1 MLYIL
6 AIISILIFV
15 LALIRID
22 HPLAGLAN
30 IFRLSERFHLF
41 FSQLSQTKPDNLET
55 IKFYVGWQPAFLV
68 RNPMLVKSIFNNQD
82 SFNRINSIFTRSM
95 STVIGTNIITADTAL
110 WKQLRPLYEKYFSKY
125 IKNFFY
131 TTDEVINKVI
141 DSQPKELVVEEF
153 AYRIAGLA
161 ATASFL
167 GIPFEEIDSSVVF
180 DCVTVFNLIR
190 DNTISM
196 LPMIPLWIPTT
207 RNKQVLEARSRVYK
221 FLEKHIQT
229 QRGTDSVFGDI
240 IARNEGNNQL
250 VVEEAISFIIGGLET
265 TAIVLSWICYY
276 LAINPEIQTKARN
289 EILSVG
295 PLGYNNKGEL
305 KYIGNIIWEVLRLHS
320 PATTSCLVA
329 TQETVLDY
337 NEPIIIPK
345 GSLVFMSQYVNHRLS
360 TLWTDPELFNPDRY
374 EKENKSNLHPFGGG
388 GFVCVGKEFSIQEA
402 KLLISAL
409 LRRYRFTL
417 VSGSSEMDIKVT
429 ARPKDKIKIKLLD
442 L

>member
-1 MLYIL
+1 MFYIL
-6 AIISILIFV
+6 AIIPILILV
-15 LALIRID
+15 LAFIRID

-30 IFRLSERFHLF
+30 IFRLSEQFQLF
-41 FSQLSQTKPDNLET
+41 FTQLSQTKPDSLET
-55 IKFYVGWQPAFLV
+55 VKFYIGWQPAFLI
-68 RNPMLVKSIFNNQD
+68 RNPVLIKSVFNSQD
-82 SFNRINSIFTRSM
+82 NFNRVNSIFTRSM

-141 DSQPKELVVEEF
+141 DSQPKELVVDEF

-196 LPMIPLWIPTT
+196 LPMIPLWVPTT
-207 RNKQVLEARSRVYK
+207 RNKQVLEARDRVYK
-221 FLEKHIQT
+221 FLEQHIQT

-240 IARNEGNNQL
+240 IARNEGNKQL
-250 VVEEAISFIIGGLET
+250 IVEEAISFIIGGLET

-276 LAINPEIQTKARN
+276 LAIDSEIQTKARN
-289 EILSVG
+289 EVLAVSPV
-295 PLGYNNKGEL
+295 GYNNKGDL

-320 PATTSCLVA
+320 PATTSCLIA
-329 TQETVLDY
+329 TQETILDY
-337 NEPIIIPK
+337 NEPTIIPK
-345 GSLVFMSQYVNHRLS
+345 GSLVFMSQYVNHRLG
-360 TLWTDPELFNPDRY
+360 TLWTDPECFNPDRY

-409 LRRYRFTL
+409 LRRYRFSL
-417 VSGSSEMDIKVT
+417 ISGSAEMDIKVT